1 MLGANIPAIIRGLIA
16 VAWYGIQT
24 YLASAALVLLALK
37 LWPGLAPYAESTQ
50 HGFAGLSLLGWI
62 GFGIMWVAAGRACSG
77 AAWSRSASS
86 STSAVPRCTW

>member
-24 YLASAALVLLALK
+24 YLASAALDIVLLK
-37 LWPGLAPYAESTQ
+37 LFPGLAPYADVDQ
-50 HGFAGLSLLGWI
+50 YGFTGLSLLGW
-62 GFGIMWVAAGRACSG
+62 GSFRCCGCCRRACSG

-86 STSAVPRCTW
+86 STSAVPPSTS